1 MPSAPNTP
9 GASRREPV
17 SSVSTLASISP
28 QPTKRVP
35 KSVASMVRRFELEAV
50 SDTKTRAGFKSGGS
64 RSRQDLDELDDDDD
78 LDCVGDDSDKLETTE
93 GAGLS
98 PVSSLSSLSDTRGP
112 RPDTDNL
119 TE

>member
-1 MPSAPNTP
+1 
-9 GASRREPV
+9 
-17 SSVSTLASISP
+17 
-28 QPTKRVP
+28 
-35 KSVASMVRRFELEAV
+35 MVHNL
-50 SDTKTRAGFKSGGS
+50 KLGFKSGGS
-64 RSRQDLDELDDDDD
+64 RSRQDLDELDDDDDD

-119 TE
+119 TEKEIKQGTGLLLDVFMPVYCDRV